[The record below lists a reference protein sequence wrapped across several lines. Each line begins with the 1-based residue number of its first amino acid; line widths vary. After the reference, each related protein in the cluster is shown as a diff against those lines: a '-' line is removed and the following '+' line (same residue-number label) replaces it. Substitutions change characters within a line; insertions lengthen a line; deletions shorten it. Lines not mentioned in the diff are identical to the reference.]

1 MAFITTHTICTKTSF
16 SESTARVSGAFF
28 SSGNPTTTMP
38 KKMAKKMICSMDM
51 STSEL
56 KMFLGTTSTKG
67 CSGPEF
73 LVFVA
78 LLSLSFTHSL
88 EAASSLAML

>member
-1 MAFITTHTICTKTSF
+1 
-16 SESTARVSGAFF
+16 
-28 SSGNPTTTMP
+28 
-38 KKMAKKMICSMDM
+38 MDM

-73 LVFVA
+73 LVFEA
-78 LLSLSFTHSL
+78 LLSLSVTHSL